1 MRSILLLITAA
12 AAAFAQDI
20 TGRWTGAADWTDGA
34 GVKRTQTSTV
44 EIKMENGKVTAH
56 SVNANG
62 QIGAELKINADGG
75 NVNIY
80 RYLTLDDG
88 EHLRWK
94 LELKGDKLVGS
105 FSAQHDRP
113 SKWMYDRLLD
123 FTMTRVKK

>member
-1 MRSILLLITAA
+1 MRLALALLFTTAA
-12 AAAFAQDI
+12 FGQDLA
-20 TGRWTGAADWTDGA
+20 GRWTGAADWTDGL

-44 EIKMENGKVTAH
+44 EIKMDGGKAVAH
-56 SVNANG
+56 SVDAKG
-62 QIGAELKINADGG
+62 QPGAELKINVDGG

-94 LELKGDKLVGS
+94 LEYKGGKLVGS

-113 SKWMYDRLLD
+113 NKWIYDRLLD
-123 FTMTRVKK
+123 FTMTRTP